1 MTVNEARLGD
11 GHLFFFCS
19 FCIYSLLLL
28 NLNEDTRSIASEDP
42 R

>member
-11 GHLFFFCS
+11 GHLFFSPLSIVYS
-19 FCIYSLLLL
+19 FL

>member
-11 GHLFFFCS
+11 GHLFF
-19 FCIYSLLLL
+19 LLLLYLFSTPL